1 MDWRDTID
9 DPQIGEMY
17 FDGDTGQ
24 MFMYKNLGDYPAE
37 WINITPDEE
46 EAKKRAA
53 NMDGWLFNDYNEIE

>member
-1 MDWRDTID
+1 MDWRDTFK

-17 FDGDTGQ
+17 FDGLTGQ
-24 MFMYKNLGDYPAE
+24 MYMFKNLGDYPAE

-46 EAKKRAA
+46 ETKRAA

>member
-1 MDWRDTID
+1 MDWRDTIK

-17 FDGDTGQ
+17 FDGECMY
-24 MFMYKNLGDYPAE
+24 MFKNLGDYPAE

-46 EAKKRAA
+46 QIKKAA